1 LQPIASIRPFVELLL
16 PGRLRKDA
24 RMPGNPHTSVRS
36 RTVAAELRRLRE
48 RRGLSCAEVAK
59 TLGVSAS
66 KISRIETG
74 NSGMQIEDVAALLGF
89 YQVPDPK
96 REELLDLLRR
106 RNHKG
111 WWERQAG
118 LPHLWRT
125 LIDFENKAT
134 RIHNYEYAI
143 IPGLLQTAEYSAA
156 MIRATDATLSDAEL
170 DNLVASRMARQTLL
184 TRARAPHLMATV
196 HETALRMPAG
206 GHGVMKRQLQQL
218 MTLTERSNIELR
230 VVPMKAGAHVGLRG
244 PFMMLEFVEE
254 PTLVFVENQNMGLFL
269 EDEADILSY
278 RVALT
283 NILSVALPTD
293 ATADLIR
300 SIAAEWT

>member
-1 LQPIASIRPFVELLL
+1 
-16 PGRLRKDA
+16 
-24 RMPGNPHTSVRS
+24 MPGNPHTSVRS

-74 NSGMQIEDVAALLGF
+74 NSGMQVEDVAALLDF
-89 YQVPDPK
+89 YQVPDSK

-106 RNHKG
+106 GNQKG

-143 IPGLLQTAEYSAA
+143 VPGLLQTAEYGAA

-184 TRARAPHLMATV
+184 TRASAPQFLATV
-196 HETALRMPAG
+196 HEVALRMPAG
-206 GHGVMKRQLQQL
+206 GPGVMRRQVQHL
-218 MTLTERSNIELR
+218 LTMAERPNVEMR
-230 VVPMKAGAHVGLRG
+230 VVPMGAGAHVGLRG
-244 PFMMLEFVEE
+244 PFVMLEFVEE
-254 PTLVFVENQNMGLFL
+254 PTLVFVENQNLGLFL
-269 EDEADILSY
+269 EDEADILAY
-278 RVALT
+278 RLALT
-283 NILSVALPTD
+283 NILGVALASD
-293 ATADLIR
+293 ATADLIA
-300 SIAAEWT
+300 SIAADWT

>member
-1 LQPIASIRPFVELLL
+1 
-16 PGRLRKDA
+16 
-24 RMPGNPHTSVRS
+24 MPGNPHTSVRS

-48 RRGLSCAEVAK
+48 RRGLSCAEVAR

-74 NSGMQIEDVAALLGF
+74 NSGMQVEDVAALLDF
-89 YQVPDPK
+89 YQVPDSK

-106 RNHKG
+106 GNQKG

-143 IPGLLQTAEYSAA
+143 VPGLLQTAEYGAA

-184 TRARAPHLMATV
+184 TRASAPQFLATV
-196 HETALRMPAG
+196 HEVALRMPAG
-206 GHGVMKRQLQQL
+206 GPGVMRRQVQHL
-218 MTLTERSNIELR
+218 LTMAERPNVEMR
-230 VVPMKAGAHVGLRG
+230 VVPMGAGAHVGLRG
-244 PFMMLEFVEE
+244 PFVMLEFVEE
-254 PTLVFVENQNMGLFL
+254 PTLVFVENQNLGLFL
-269 EDEADILSY
+269 EDEADILAY
-278 RVALT
+278 RLALT
-283 NILSVALPTD
+283 NILRVALASD
-293 ATADLIR
+293 ATADLIA
-300 SIAAEWT
+300 SIAADWT

>member
-1 LQPIASIRPFVELLL
+1 
-16 PGRLRKDA
+16 
-24 RMPGNPHTSVRS
+24 MPGNPHTSVRS

-48 RRGLSCAEVAK
+48 RRGLSCAQVAK

-106 RNHKG
+106 RTQKG

-134 RIHNYEYAI
+134 HIHNYEYAI
-143 IPGLLQTAEYSAA
+143 VPGLLQTAEYSAA
-156 MIRATDATLSDAEL
+156 MIRATDSTLSNAEL
-170 DNLVASRMARQTLL
+170 DNLVATRMARQALL
-184 TRARAPHLMATV
+184 TRASAPLFLGTI
-196 HETALRMPAG
+196 HEVALRMPAG
-206 GHGVMKRQLQQL
+206 GAMVMKRQLQHL
-218 MTLTERSNIELR
+218 LTLTERPNVELR
-230 VVPMKAGAHVGLRG
+230 IVPTSAGAHVGLRG
-244 PFMMLEFVEE
+244 PFVMLEFVEE
-254 PTLVFVENQNMGLFL
+254 PTLVFVENQNTGLFL
-269 EDEADILSY
+269 EDEVDVLAY

-283 NILSVALPTD
+283 NILNVALAVD
-293 ATADLIR
+293 ATADLIA
-300 SIAAEWT
+300 SIAADFT

>member
-1 LQPIASIRPFVELLL
+1 
-16 PGRLRKDA
+16 
-24 RMPGNPHTSVRS
+24 MPGNPHTSVRS

-48 RRGLSCAEVAK
+48 RRGLSCAEVAR

-74 NSGMQIEDVAALLGF
+74 NSGMQVKDVAALLDF

-96 REELLDLLRR
+96 REELLELLRR
-106 RNHKG
+106 GNQKG

-143 IPGLLQTAEYSAA
+143 VPGLLQTAEYTAA
-156 MIRATDATLSDAEL
+156 MIRATDLTLSDAEL

-184 TRARAPHLMATV
+184 TRASAPRFLATV
-196 HETALRMPAG
+196 HEMALRMPAG
-206 GHGVMKRQLQQL
+206 GPGVMRRQVQHL
-218 MTLTERSNIELR
+218 LTMAERPNVEMR
-230 VVPMKAGAHVGLRG
+230 VVPMGAGAHVGLRG
-244 PFMMLEFVEE
+244 PFVMLEFVEE

-269 EDEADILSY
+269 EDEADILAY
-278 RVALT
+278 RLALT
-283 NILSVALPTD
+283 NILRVALASD
-293 ATADLIR
+293 ATADLIA
-300 SIAAEWT
+300 SIAADWT